1 MKKKNGVALLA
12 ALIVGVLVT
21 KALALQNGFIDMQ
34 KILAESIPGQAGV
47 EHMRQVDAILTE
59 DMERIK
65 KLHTENHTP
74 DADEIIAH
82 EQMRHNRMHAEQQK
96 AVDDVLDKELRIAM
110 DTWLEKNENVGALL
124 NKPIALV
131 SRVETDYTDGVM
143 AEMDARVPV
152 FPPLPEFTV
161 PEKNKSVVSAPVES
175 DDVPAPAPEKKEI
188 PSTAELDAKIDA
200 LLARYGYPK

>member
-1 MKKKNGVALLA
+1 MVTAAGILSFIMK
-12 ALIVGVLVT
+12 
-21 KALALQNGFIDMQ
+21 KALAGCPPV
-34 KILAESIPGQAGV
+34 A
-47 EHMRQVDAILTE
+47 
-59 DMERIK
+59 
-65 KLHTENHTP
+65 
-74 DADEIIAH
+74 
-82 EQMRHNRMHAEQQK
+82 
-96 AVDDVLDKELRIAM
+96 
-110 DTWLEKNENVGALL
+110 
-124 NKPIALV
+124 
-131 SRVETDYTDGVM
+131 DGVM